1 MADTVAVITDSIS
14 CLPKNLIEQYGITI
28 VPIRL
33 LVKGITYRD
42 SVDITPTEAYRML
55 EENPESFSTSPSS
68 PGHFLEAYR
77 EAGKKANSIFCTTLS
92 SKLSTGY
99 TMARIAMEKA
109 KTELPGTVIHVMD
122 SCSVTAAEGFIALA
136 AAREAEKGGTL
147 ENAVQAART
156 VQSKVSFYA
165 LLETIRHVYRTG
177 RIPKIASQIGS
188 ALNIKPILTGA
199 DGLVRFKGIVGS
211 RAKGI
216 EKLLHIMKEDMRDR
230 PAHVSIMHACVPDE
244 AEAMKQQVAAAFD
257 CAELWISEF
266 TPVMGYAT
274 GTGTLAVAYY
284 AD

>member
-33 LVKGITYRD
+33 LVKGKSYRD

-77 EAGKKANSIFCTTLS
+77 QASEKANYIFCTTLS

-136 AAREAEKGGTL
+136 AARAAEKGGTL

-211 RAKGI
+211 KPKGT
-216 EKLLHIMKEDMRDR
+216 EKLLHIMKEDMKDR
-230 PAHVSIMHACVPDE
+230 PAHIGIMHACVPDE
-244 AEAMKQQVAAAFD
+244 AEAMKQQAAAVFN